1 VENTGCGC
9 SRPGTPL
16 EMGIE
21 LCKAGPAEPGGS
33 SPKDEGPDSIAGGAI
48 VRPGAPGHNDAPNH
62 QHVHPQA
69 E

>member
-1 VENTGCGC
+1 
-9 SRPGTPL
+9 
-16 EMGIE
+16 MGIE